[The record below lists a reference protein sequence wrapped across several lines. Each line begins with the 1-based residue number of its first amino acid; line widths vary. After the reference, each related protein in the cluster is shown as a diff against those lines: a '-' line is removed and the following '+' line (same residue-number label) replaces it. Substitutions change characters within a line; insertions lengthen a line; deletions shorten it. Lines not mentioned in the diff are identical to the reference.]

1 MLSSALLFA
10 AASLAAGF
18 LALLCLSLIDRP
30 RAASPKA
37 TAAGALD
44 PTIFLFEGHDLIDA
58 TLPARRLLL
67 SLGGADSDWDRL
79 MAYLA
84 PRFPTLAEDV
94 ESVMANEEI
103 YLTSDRENDLRL
115 RIEGTGAG
123 LRFAIEDLAQEGQAV
138 LLDSLSV
145 RAQEQ
150 ELGDLRETLGELAMP
165 IWRTTP
171 DGEVVWAN
179 RGYLDIVEATHGPV
193 SVWPLPQVF
202 GVDASPHGA
211 ATRRLSLPHP
221 VAPLGRWFD
230 CHSTDLPGGRLHVAL
245 PADALVRT
253 EGSLKEFVQ
262 TLSKTFAHLSV
273 GLAIFDRERR
283 LALFNPALTDLS
295 TLQIDFLSGRPS
307 LHSFL
312 DRLREARILP
322 EPKDYASW
330 RRQITELESAAAAG
344 AYEETWTLATGQT
357 YRVTGRPHPD
367 GALAFLIEDISA
379 EVSLTRRFRS
389 EIQLGQSVIDALD
402 EALCVFSHTGDL
414 IMSNRAFA
422 SLWDLDPSA
431 TLGTVNIFEALR
443 HWQART
449 LPNPV
454 WTELRD
460 FVLSP
465 QDRSAWSA
473 EIERADGAGPV
484 LCTISPAGG
493 GGTLV
498 RFAAQA
504 HRPDE
509 APRERVKSV
518 RHSRRLNLGLPQGG
532 NSLDGQTGDV
542 AFDG

>member
-1 MLSSALLFA
+1 MLSTVLLFT

-18 LALLCLSLIDRP
+18 MALLCLALIDRP
-30 RAASPKA
+30 KVGSPAA
-37 TAAGALD
+37 TAAGTLD

-67 SLGGADSDWDRL
+67 SLGDADSDWDRL

-84 PRFPTLAEDV
+84 PRFPTLSEDV
-94 ESVMANEEI
+94 DGVMANEDI
-103 YLTSDRENDLRL
+103 YLTSDREKDLRL

-123 LRFAIEDLAQEGQAV
+123 LRLAIEDLGQEGQAV
-138 LLDSLSV
+138 LMDSLSV

-165 IWRTTP
+165 IWRTAP

-193 SVWPLPQVF
+193 SVWPLPQAF
-202 GVDASPHGA
+202 GVDASAHGA
-211 ATRRLSLPHP
+211 ATRRLSLPQP
-221 VAPLGRWFD
+221 VAPFGRWFD
-230 CHSTDLPGGRLHVAL
+230 CHSTDLPSGRLHVAL

-295 TLQIDFLSGRPS
+295 TLQVDFLSARPS
-307 LHSFL
+307 LHAFL

-322 EPKDYASW
+322 EPKDYAGW

-344 AYEETWTLATGQT
+344 AYEETWTLPTGQT

-402 EALCVFSHTGDL
+402 EGLCVFSHTGDL
-414 IMSNRAFA
+414 LLSNRAFA
-422 SLWDLDPSA
+422 QLWGLDPSA

-443 HWQART
+443 HWQAHT
-449 LPNPV
+449 LPSPV
-454 WTELRD
+454 WGDLRD
-460 FVLSP
+460 FVLSA
-465 QDRSAWSA
+465 QDRNEWTA
-473 EIERADGAGPV
+473 EVERTAGAGTI
-484 LCTISPAGG
+484 LCRISPASG

-504 HRPDE
+504 LRPDE
-509 APRERVKSV
+509 APRERTKSV
-518 RHSRRLNLGLPQGG
+518 RHSRRLHIAGPRGG
-532 NSLDGQTGDV
+532 ATGDL
-542 AFDG
+542 ALDI